1 MLDQITYFVEGCR
14 ADTMGTWDG
23 EEKNIDRRE
32 IKEGHRVWQVSR
44 TESTEDESELGL
56 LMKPLSETGRA

>member
-1 MLDQITYFVEGCR
+1 
-14 ADTMGTWDG
+14 MGTWDG